1 MHFLYLPS
9 ASCRLSADDVLQGK
23 GVPLVF
29 ILPVKVNKF
38 RATGCHNYSLLIY
51 FFRLLRRFS
60 VFLHQIAYFV
70 DMKFSEVI
78 GQDDAK
84 ERLRQMVAENRVPHA
99 IMLCGPQGC
108 GKMALALAFCFISVV
123 REQFGRRLLR
133 ILPTVRHD
141 RQAGSSRPS
150 FLIPCHTPI
159 GHWL

>member
-1 MHFLYLPS
+1 MFYCVFRCIFVFDT
-9 ASCRLSADDVLQGK
+9 ASCRLSADDVLLGEGRTTCVYSACK
-23 GVPLVF
+23 G
-29 ILPVKVNKF
+29 NKF

-84 ERLRQMVAENRVPHA
+84 ERLRQMVAEDRVPHA

-108 GKMALALAFCFISVV
+108 GKMALPLPLLHICCARTIRATTAADLADS
-123 REQFGRRLLR
+123 
-133 ILPTVRHD
+133 
-141 RQAGSSRPS
+141 AS
-150 FLIPCHTPI
+150 
-159 GHWL
+159 